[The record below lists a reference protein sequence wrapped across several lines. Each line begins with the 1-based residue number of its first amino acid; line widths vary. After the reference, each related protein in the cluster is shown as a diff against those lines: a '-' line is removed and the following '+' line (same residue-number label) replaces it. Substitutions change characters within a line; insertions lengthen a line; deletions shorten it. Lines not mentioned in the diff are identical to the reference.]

1 MLTLKCTQ
9 KVAQELGIT
18 LTLLETTAP
27 ALLPGDWFVN
37 ALKFGHNKA
46 LLFAHA
52 PTLYSLLVPY
62 TKPQLKDVGHL
73 FRMALRDNLVRE
85 GFAAAAI
92 DKLLADYQQ
101 VTLGKT
107 DNRSVLGSM
116 NDLAYMFEG
125 MIEGIGGTKSVD
137 ARLLSPEINR
147 TPQLKRGGKLS
158 IDLWRGEWMKV
169 WG

>member
-9 KVAQELGIT
+9 KVAQELDVT
-18 LTLLETTAP
+18 LSTLETTLP
-27 ALLPGDWFVN
+27 SLLPGDWFVN
-37 ALKFGHNKA
+37 ALKFGRNKA

-73 FRMALRDNLVRE
+73 FRTALRDNLVHE
-85 GFAAAAI
+85 GFAAAAL

-101 VTLGKT
+101 VILGKT

-116 NDLAYMFEG
+116 NDLAYMYEV
-125 MIEGIGGTKSVD
+125 MLEHRDTVTVVD
-137 ARLLSPEINR
+137 VALLSLEINR
-147 TPQLKRGGKLS
+147 TPQLKRGGKYS
-158 IDLWRGEWMKV
+158 IDLWREEWQRV